1 MGHHI
6 AWDNEDKTVVVQQH
20 IPPSSKE
27 DLLQLAEKSAEML
40 KSVAH
45 TVHLII
51 DERSIRLM
59 LNTTDLQYLEKLV
72 PPNQGTVVVVVA
84 KKDVAYK
91 MLSQNLGKLIAPK
104 SVNRTYF
111 AASIEEAREI
121 LQRQVSVQYP

>member
-6 AWDNEDKTVVVQQH
+6 AWDNQDKTVVVQQH

-40 KSVAH
+40 KSVTH